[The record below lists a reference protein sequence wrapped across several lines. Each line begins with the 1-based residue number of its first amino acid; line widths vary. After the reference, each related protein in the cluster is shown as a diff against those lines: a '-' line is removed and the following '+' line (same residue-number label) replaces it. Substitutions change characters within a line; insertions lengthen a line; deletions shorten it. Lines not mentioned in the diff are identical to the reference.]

1 MAALAADAIVVR
13 AVLERGQ
20 AIGERAAARL
30 RDRVAAEARDVP
42 GVTVTT
48 EGDAIVIEGRA
59 LLDRWVEEARLR
71 YVGRTGG

>member
-1 MAALAADAIVVR
+1 MSALDGVAA
-13 AVLERGQ
+13 RGR
-20 AIGERAAARL
+20 AIGDRAAERL
-30 RDRVAAEARDVP
+30 RDRVADEARAVP
-42 GVTVTT
+42 GVTVST

>member
-1 MAALAADAIVVR
+1 MAALAADAAVLR
-13 AVLERGQ
+13 AILERGQ
-20 AIGERAAARL
+20 AIGERAADRL

-42 GVTVTT
+42 GVTVST

>member
-1 MAALAADAIVVR
+1 MR

-20 AIGERAAARL
+20 AIGDRAADRL
-30 RDRVAAEARDVP
+30 RDRVAADARDVP

-48 EGDAIVIEGRA
+48 EGEAIVIEGRA

-71 YVGRTGG
+71 YAGRTGG